1 MTARCEPELSKVLAS
16 FQRKTERLV
25 NFYLLDQ
32 IHTLKG
38 PLFTDRC
45 ILVLSSPRGGG
56 VSDQTEG
63 FASLSLGPI
72 GFAVT
77 DSALLASHAGR
88 ACPGIDGSRDDDD
101 RPCFSPAACW
111 IGTPHGHISFLC
123 TNRVG
128 VS

>member
-1 MTARCEPELSKVLAS
+1 MSNPVTARCEPERSKVLPS

-25 NFYLLDQ
+25 NFYFAGSN
-32 IHTLKG
+32 TLEG
-38 PLFTDRC
+38 PLLTDLC
-45 ILVLSSPRGGG
+45 ILALSSPRGGG

-88 ACPGIDGSRDDDD
+88 ARPGID
-101 RPCFSPAACW
+101 
-111 IGTPHGHISFLC
+111 
-123 TNRVG
+123 
-128 VS
+128 